1 MSITL
6 VTGAPG
12 NGKTAHVVDMLIDY
26 AGKRPVFVDGIT
38 DLLIE
43 HEPCPPVTDWTHL
56 AEDAS
61 SAQGTKISFTFPP
74 NALVVIDEAQRV
86 YRPRAASSRVPPE
99 VAAFETHRHLGI
111 DFILITQ
118 HPSLL
123 DSNIRRLIGRHIHI
137 RNTAFGRYRY
147 EWAECGDPDSKT
159 SRDIAAS
166 TRYTLPKRAFRRYKS
181 AELHT
186 KTKIKLPMYAWVF
199 LFSLISIAGIAWY
212 MTNRISA
219 KLKPETPGLERLAQ
233 APGAASPAA
242 SGAHTADTRTPISE
256 REWVAQQQPR
266 VEGLPHSAPIFDQ
279 LTQATEVPEPV
290 GCMDSK
296 RTGCKCYTQQGTLYQ
311 TTESICR
318 SIIKDGFF
326 IHWKKPDAPIVASI
340 ERSKPHSPESLAALS
355 TTSPGTP

>member
-12 NGKTAHVVDMLIDY
+12 NGKTAHVVDMLIDLS
-26 AGKRPVFVDGIT
+26 GKRPIFIDGIP
-38 DLLIE
+38 DLAIE
-43 HEPCPPVTDWTHL
+43 HEPCPPVVDWTISVP
-56 AEDAS
+56 DTS
-61 SAQGTKISFTFPP
+61 SSQGQKLSFTFPP
-74 NALVVIDEAQRV
+74 NSLVVIDEAQRV

-147 EWAECGDPDSKT
+147 EWAECGDPDNKT

-166 TRYTLPKRAFRRYKS
+166 TRYSLPKRAFNRYKS

-212 MTNRISA
+212 MTHRIAA
-219 KLKPETPGLERLAQ
+219 KMKPETPGLERVTQ
-233 APGAASPAA
+233 SSGASIQSSPAA
-242 SGAHTADTRTPISE
+242 HDPREPMTE

-266 VEGLPHSAPIFDQ
+266 VSGFPHSAPMFDQ

-296 RTGCKCYTQQGTLYQ
+296 RTGCKCYTQQGTLYR
-311 TTESICR
+311 TTEEICR
-318 SIIKDGFF
+318 SIMKDGFF
-326 IHWKKPDAPIVASI
+326 VHWKKQDAPIVASI
-340 ERSKPHSPESLAALS
+340 EHSKPAAPASPVSLSALS
-355 TTSPGTP
+355 IEQAQ